1 MGGNGEWKKG
11 NFNDEVM
18 RHPAEHGEPS
28 VLQPSLT
35 TSFSHAF
42 RIDLVR
48 IINYAFRIY
57 VGLIV
62 NILNGTI
69 TEGKVKFAV
78 GAQNSPIIQQ
88 LDMQSIFLA
97 KWQTIM

>member
-1 MGGNGEWKKG
+1 MGGKWGMEKG

-28 VLQPSLT
+28 VLQPALT

-48 IINYAFRIY
+48 IIN
-57 VGLIV
+57 V
-62 NILNGTI
+62 NIKEI
-69 TEGKVKFAV
+69 T
-78 GAQNSPIIQQ
+78 
-88 LDMQSIFLA
+88 LA
-97 KWQTIM
+97 LHFRALSQVPLEKILCALKPVSN